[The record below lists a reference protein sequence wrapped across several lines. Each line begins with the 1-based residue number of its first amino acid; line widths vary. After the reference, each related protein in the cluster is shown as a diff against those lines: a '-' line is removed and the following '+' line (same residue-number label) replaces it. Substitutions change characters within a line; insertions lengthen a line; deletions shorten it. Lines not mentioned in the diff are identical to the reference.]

1 MDRLYS
7 EAEYRR
13 IDRKY
18 QNVDRDDKIDQ
29 YGLGLTY
36 EARRWLDIGV
46 GVTHRENDSDLASRS
61 YKRNV
66 YALTFNASL

>member
-7 EAEYRR
+7 EAQYRR
-13 IDRKY
+13 VDRKY

-36 EARRWLDIGV
+36 EARRWLDVGV
-46 GVTHRENDSDLASRS
+46 GYTHR
-61 YKRNV
+61 
-66 YALTFNASL
+66 